1 MKETVAITINVDPTI
16 RQQLKIIAA
25 KQSKSLRDLLL
36 PELERLIQ
44 NAEQHPLCSSKP
56 IAPVTDSD
64 LNRPVS
70 ASRPGASWI
79 STFP

>member
-1 MKETVAITINVDPTI
+1 MKETVAITIKVDPTI

-56 IAPVTDSD
+56 PCSVGPSFQLGPRLAKP
-64 LNRPVS
+64 
-70 ASRPGASWI
+70 
-79 STFP
+79 